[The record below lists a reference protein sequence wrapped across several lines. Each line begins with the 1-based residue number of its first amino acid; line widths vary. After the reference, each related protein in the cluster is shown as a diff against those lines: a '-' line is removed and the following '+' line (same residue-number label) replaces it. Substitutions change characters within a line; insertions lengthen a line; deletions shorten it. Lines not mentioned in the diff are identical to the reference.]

1 MKFKKIKFKNI
12 YIGDIYKRELDENVG
27 MKSIKHSDTSII
39 TLYKKDAILLE
50 VGNNGFVEINKL
62 KNYLVYL
69 ALGKL
74 IKDDDEFT
82 FGNMI
87 LTDIYNPLSDIEYF
101 VSNITLIQP
110 DIEDLNYSDI
120 KKLKKTFKKR

>member
-1 MKFKKIKFKNI
+1 MNFKKIKFKNI